1 MSSAD
6 QNPDQEFTDAFITCD
21 SVSKKFGEFT
31 ALDDISVE
39 IASEDIVCIV
49 GPSGGGKSTF
59 LRVLNALESIDRG
72 QIVIDGIRLPGS
84 REAVENVRR
93 EVGMVFQQFNL
104 FDHMSIR
111 ENVTFA
117 PRMSRGMS
125 TEEANELAE
134 NLLRRVGIVE
144 QIEKFP
150 SHLSGG
156 QQQRVAI
163 ARALA
168 MQPKAMLFDEPTSAL
183 DPEMV
188 AEVLDVMR
196 ELAKSGMTMIIVT
209 HEMGFAKEAAN
220 RIMFMSQG
228 RIQVDVGSEVFFSQT
243 ENSELQ
249 RFLMNI
255 L

>member
-1 MSSAD
+1 MSSVD
-6 QNPDQEFTDAFITCD
+6 QNPDQEFADAFITCD

-39 IASEDIVCIV
+39 IASEEIVCIV

-84 REAVENVRR
+84 REAVESVRR

-228 RIQVDVGSEVFFSQT
+228 RIQVDVGAEVFFSQT

>member
-6 QNPDQEFTDAFITCD
+6 QNPDQESADAFITCD

-39 IASEDIVCIV
+39 IASGEIVCIV

-59 LRVLNALESIDRG
+59 LRVLNALELIDRG

-117 PRMSRGMS
+117 PRMSRGMN

-150 SHLSGG
+150 NHLSGG

-188 AEVLDVMR
+188 VEVLDVMR

-228 RIQVDVGSEVFFSQT
+228 RIQVNVDTEAFFSQT

>member
-6 QNPDQEFTDAFITCD
+6 QNPDQEFADAFIICD
-21 SVSKKFGEFT
+21 GVSKKFGEFT

-39 IASEDIVCIV
+39 IASDEIVCIV

-134 NLLRRVGIVE
+134 RLLRRVGIVE

-188 AEVLDVMR
+188 VEVLDVMR

-220 RIMFMSQG
+220 RIMFMSHG
-228 RIQVDVGSEVFFSQT
+228 RIQVDVDTELFFSQT

-249 RFLMNI
+249 RFMMNI

>member
-1 MSSAD
+1 MK
-6 QNPDQEFTDAFITCD
+6 QTETELFISCRN
-21 SVSKKFGEFT
+21 VSKSFGGFK
-31 ALDDISVE
+31 ALDDVTI
-39 IASEDIVCIV
+39 DIGKGEVVCIV

-59 LRVLNALESIDRG
+59 LRTLNALETIDEG
-72 QIVIDGIRLPGS
+72 EIVVNDIHLPGS
-84 REAVENVRR
+84 RREVEEIRR

-104 FDHMSIR
+104 FEHLSIR

-117 PRMSRGMS
+117 PKVSRRIDPR
-125 TEEANELAE
+125 EVDAFAE

-150 SHLSGG
+150 NHLSGG

-168 MQPKAMLFDEPTSAL
+168 MKPQAMLFDEPTSAL

-188 AEVLDVMR
+188 IEVLDVMK
-196 ELAKSGMTMIIVT
+196 ELAHSGMTMIIVT
-209 HEMGFAKEAAN
+209 HEMGFAKEAAS
-220 RIMFMSQG
+220 RMLFMAEG
-228 RIQVDVGSEVFFSQT
+228 KFLVDEAKDGFFDG
-243 ENSELQ
+243 NSNPELTG
-249 RFLMNI
+249 FLSNI

>member
-1 MSSAD
+1 MSFAD
-6 QNPDQEFTDAFITCD
+6 QNPDQEFADAFIACD

-39 IASEDIVCIV
+39 IASGEIVCIV

-59 LRVLNALESIDRG
+59 LRVLNALESIDHG

-84 REAVENVRR
+84 WEAVENVRR

-125 TEEANELAE
+125 TEEADELAE

-150 SHLSGG
+150 NHLSGG